1 MFNLRVASLV
11 AENISHLM
19 TINLVI
25 DLFNLR
31 VASLDAVNISH
42 LLTINLVMN
51 LFNLVEDN
59 TLSNIQ

>member
-25 DLFNLR
+25 DLFNL
-31 VASLDAVNISH
+31 
-42 LLTINLVMN
+42 
-51 LFNLVEDN
+51 VEDN
-59 TLSNIQ
+59 ILSNIQ